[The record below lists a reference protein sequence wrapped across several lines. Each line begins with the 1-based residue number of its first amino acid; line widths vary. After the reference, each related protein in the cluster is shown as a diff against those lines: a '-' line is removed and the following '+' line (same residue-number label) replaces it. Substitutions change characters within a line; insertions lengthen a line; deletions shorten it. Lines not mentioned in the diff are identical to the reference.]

1 MRDAISILERCLQE
15 GTEIITN
22 EQVKELVGIPKL
34 ESVNKIINDILEYNI
49 DDAIKDVNETL
60 ADGKDISNLI
70 WEIIKYVKDILI
82 YKTTKKLDLYNAKE
96 LEQIQT
102 LAEKSTKE
110 RLLNIIFFLSDL
122 SNEIKMTTQKTIMFQ
137 VGIMKLCTKE
147 TEKINNVNMQ
157 NENSNTSNNENN
169 AKKITENASQNIA
182 GNNIELS
189 NVNNRISN
197 LENKLQKTVNAVQKL
212 LTNPQVI
219 NNSAKNVDNPTEKK
233 QNSSFKSS
241 SNNQNIKN
249 LMTDQTDGKKVEC
262 WGKVVGS
269 LKESGKVMLYSNL
282 AKSNAVELNDMTIG
296 ISFPE
301 GLTPFGKSVIGK
313 SENVTEL
320 NRLISMEYGKPMQ
333 IRLIN
338 NNNVQANENSIDSIV
353 KGLDLPLNIIE

>member
-1 MRDAISILERCLQE
+1 M
-15 GTEIITN
+15 
-22 EQVKELVGIPKL
+22 
-34 ESVNKIINDILEYNI
+34 
-49 DDAIKDVNETL
+49 
-60 ADGKDISNLI
+60 
-70 WEIIKYVKDILI
+70 
-82 YKTTKKLDLYNAKE
+82 
-96 LEQIQT
+96 
-102 LAEKSTKE
+102 
-110 RLLNIIFFLSDL
+110 
-122 SNEIKMTTQKTIMFQ
+122 
-137 VGIMKLCTKE
+137 
-147 TEKINNVNMQ
+147 
-157 NENSNTSNNENN
+157 
-169 AKKITENASQNIA
+169 
-182 GNNIELS
+182 
-189 NVNNRISN
+189 
-197 LENKLQKTVNAVQKL
+197 
-212 LTNPQVI
+212 
-219 NNSAKNVDNPTEKK
+219 DNPTEKK

-338 NNNVQANENSIDSIV
+338 NNNAQANENSIDSIV